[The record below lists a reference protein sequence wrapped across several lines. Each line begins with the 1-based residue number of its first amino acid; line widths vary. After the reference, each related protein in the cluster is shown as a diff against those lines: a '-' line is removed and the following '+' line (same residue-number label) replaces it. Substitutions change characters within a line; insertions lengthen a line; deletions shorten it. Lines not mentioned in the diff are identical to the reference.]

1 MEYYVYEHWRPDTNT
16 CFYVGKGKNKR
27 AWDMKNMRNCHHKA
41 IVSKL
46 ISMGLS
52 VDVRIIVKNISS
64 ETAINLEI
72 DRISFYGIENLSNMT
87 YGGEGLSLP
96 SSEVRKKISESQI
109 KRFKDPEQLRLASE
123 RSKGRIPY
131 NKGKNAEELGLKKWN
146 HSSETIQKLKE
157 FAKKRGVSQK
167 CREAQKMAVTGK
179 KRAPFSQETI
189 VKMKIAAK
197 EREAKKRLFKEA
209 I

>member
-72 DRISFYGIENLSNMT
+72 DRIAFYGIENLSNMT

-96 SSEVRKKISESQI
+96 SNEVRKKISESQI

-131 NKGKNAEELGLKKWN
+131 NKGKKSEELGLKKWN

-167 CREAQKMAVTGK
+167 CREAQKIAVTGK
-179 KRAPFSQETI
+179 KRAPFSEETI
-189 VKMKIAAK
+189 AKMKIAAR